1 MGPVQVVVVVVV
13 VVVVGGGGGVE
24 DADEVWGGGG
34 GGEGGL
40 LRAVPLQGPGHR
52 SLARHR
58 TITAAPLQMH
68 SS

>member
-1 MGPVQVVVVVVV
+1 MCPVQVVVVVVV
-13 VVVVGGGGGVE
+13 VVGGGGVE

-58 TITAAPLQMH
+58 AITAAPLQMH

>member
-13 VVVVGGGGGVE
+13 GGGGVE
-24 DADEVWGGGG
+24 DADEVWGGGGG

-58 TITAAPLQMH
+58 TISAAPLQMH

>member
-1 MGPVQVVVVVVV
+1 MGPVRDV
-13 VVVVGGGGGVE
+13 VVVVGGGVGGVE
-24 DADEVWGGGG
+24 DADEVWGGGGG

-58 TITAAPLQMH
+58 AITAAPLQMH